1 MSSAILFKK
10 VSKEELLMRNK
21 GLISFLKSSLSMYI
35 LTGRAKKVDYAPDEE
50 VIRVLARYLSGLILT
65 DDEPFGLRLPEKAIP
80 KGFHL
85 THVRLSKRNVYT
97 SKPGFTVILSKEK
110 SWRADVKD
118 RTFKKTV
125 STLLHFAQ

>member
-1 MSSAILFKK
+1 
-10 VSKEELLMRNK
+10 
-21 GLISFLKSSLSMYI
+21 MYI

-97 SKPGFTVILSKEK
+97 SKPGFSVILSKEK
-110 SWRADVKD
+110 SWKD
-118 RTFKKTV
+118 GTFRESVETSFFPV
-125 STLLHFAQ
+125 TNDFHNFRLTFLTHS